1 MSGRRVMSNIVFI
14 DLILNTLLGFVVLF
28 ILALLQIHPVEQKKN
43 DENVVATEGEYVVI
57 AQWPDGSAD
66 DVDLYVMDPTGKVAY
81 FQGRE
86 AGLMHLEH
94 DDLGSRN
101 DSVTTNGITVG
112 VDKNEERTILRGI
125 VPGEYVVNVHM
136 YNKYAGPTP
145 TTVTVTL
152 WRLKGADVEVAKAER
167 VLVRS
172 GDEATAFRFV
182 LAADGSLVSTNDL
195 PRRIVGKALGGR
207 SGGGWHP

>member
-1 MSGRRVMSNIVFI
+1 MSNIVFI

-28 ILALLQIHPVEQKKN
+28 IIALVQIRPVEQKT

-57 AQWPDGSAD
+57 ARWPDGSED
-66 DVDLYVMDPTGKVAY
+66 DVDLYVMDPTGKIAY

-101 DSVTTNGITVG
+101 DSMTANGVTADVA
-112 VDKNEERTILRGI
+112 KNEERTILRGI

-152 WRLKGADVEVAKAER
+152 WRLKGADSEVARAER
-167 VLVRS
+167 VLTAS

-182 LAADGSLVSTNDL
+182 LAADGTLVSTNDL
-195 PRRIVGKALGGR
+195 PRRIVSKAVGGR
-207 SGGGWHP
+207 PRGGFSP